1 MANELENN
9 NGDIIIYQFEDG
21 RIKLNVRLE
30 NTTMCLTKDQV
41 AEFYEEAR
49 ATIIEHILN
58 ADKESEIEESKTM
71 RKSEI
76 PFFSTKPTNY
86 YNFNFV
92 ISVGYRVNSSEYTLS
107 PVDHR
112 TFG

>member
-30 NTTMCLTKDQV
+30 NTTVCLTKDQV

-76 PFFSTKPTNY
+76 PFFPLNLQIITIL
-86 YNFNFV
+86 
-92 ISVGYRVNSSEYTLS
+92 ISSSA
-107 PVDHR
+107 
-112 TFG
+112 